1 MNEDN
6 KEVVIENSMEIDEGQ
21 NDNKGVEMNGL
32 KLSAFQNDSI
42 NNNKNKNKIIKT
54 PLIRSSNDSKKGEN
68 DINSNNQ
75 YDISNN
81 NTNDQNS
88 EKTEKK
94 RNRNRFKIKPFSI
107 LYSVDSNS
115 INYIFISINRSY
127 RNRHINRNNS

>member
-54 PLIRSSNDSKKGEN
+54 PLILFHLK
-68 DINSNNQ
+68 
-75 YDISNN
+75 
-81 NTNDQNS
+81 
-88 EKTEKK
+88 
-94 RNRNRFKIKPFSI
+94 
-107 LYSVDSNS
+107 
-115 INYIFISINRSY
+115 
-127 RNRHINRNNS
+127 